1 LLLTFFYRQF
11 PKLIEDGYIYIAQP
25 PLYRIKRKDWEEY
38 IHTERDMNEIIL
50 KLGAKAAKL
59 RKIGKGTEEISAKEM
74 EKIINSLIE
83 LEKLTL
89 SLERKGVS
97 FKEYL
102 EAADEKKKKY
112 PMYKIIEKNKP
123 VFVLDDDELASYKD
137 QEDLDS
143 VEIFESYEIKEI
155 AAEFLKLGVSL
166 KDYLPQ
172 EKEKFILTNEE
183 TKEESKCKSLK
194 EVFEEIKKIATK
206 GMHIQRYKGLGEMN
220 PEQLWESTMDP
231 AKRTLLKVTLEDAVE
246 ADRIFTLLMGEEAE
260 PRREFIQAYAH
271 EVKNLDV

>member
-1 LLLTFFYRQF
+1 L
-11 PKLIEDGYIYIAQP
+11 PKLVEDGFIYIAQP

-38 IHTERDMNEIIL
+38 IHTEKEMNEIIL
-50 KLGAKAAKL
+50 KLGVKAAKL
-59 RKIGKGTEEISAKEM
+59 SKAIKGAGDYSQKDM

-83 LEKLTL
+83 LEKLSF
-89 SLERKGVS
+89 SLERKGIP
-97 FKEYL
+97 FKDYV
-102 EAADEKKKKY
+102 EAVDEKKKKY
-112 PMYKIIEKNKP
+112 PTYKIMVNHKP
-123 VFVLDDDELASYKD
+123 IFVFDDDELASYKD

-143 VEIFESYEIKEI
+143 IEIFESYEIKDI
-155 AAEFLKLGVSL
+155 ATELLRLGISL
-166 KDYLPQ
+166 KDYLPHD
-172 EKEKFILTNEE
+172 KEKFTLKNEE
-183 TKEESKCKSLK
+183 TGEEIKCKSLK
-194 EVFEEIKKIATK
+194 IAYEELKKIATK

-271 EVKNLDV
+271 EVKNLDI